1 MFGTCSE
8 ISIGVTQNTIR
19 EVDFGCIYL
28 LTSGLHRVVMTAVF
42 FRQVSSNSGKHQAKL
57 LSSVIVRKRSKDESS
72 SAANELDSKKSK
84 TTEVIETTATTT
96 TATTTTA
103 TASATSTSEQPP
115 GPKNATGLGALA
127 VLGGYYS
134 DSDEASDSWFFT
146 WLTFFSFQ

>member
-96 TATTTTA
+96 MMT
-103 TASATSTSEQPP
+103 TASATSTSEQTP
-115 GPKNATGLGALA
+115 GPKSATGLGALA